1 MELTVMKNGNL
12 QINNARIIFKNFAG
26 EASNYNREGDRNFAL
41 AIDSDE
47 VYQELMD
54 EKNEYGVSW
63 NIKVNDPRE
72 DGDSPFMYM
81 KVKVKFN
88 GRGPSVYLVSGEHH
102 SKLDENEIAMLD
114 DTDIQYVNL
123 DIRPYDGIVNGK
135 PFRAAYL
142 VSMEVIQNIDRFAAR
157 YAEENN

>member
-26 EASNYNREGDRNFAL
+26 EASKYNREGDRNFAL
-41 AIDSDE
+41 VIDSDD
-47 VYQELMD
+47 VYQELMC
-54 EKNEYGVSW
+54 EKNEYGVPW
-63 NIKVNDPRE
+63 NVRVNEPRE
-72 DGDSPFMYM
+72 DGDLPLMYM

-88 GRGPSVYLVSGEHH
+88 GRGPAVYLVSGEHH
-102 SKLDENEIAMLD
+102 SKLDEDTIAMLD
-114 DTDIQYVNL
+114 DIDIQYVNL
-123 DIRPYDGIVNGK
+123 DIRPYDDIINNK

>member
-26 EASNYNREGDRNFAL
+26 EPSKYNREGDRNFAL
-41 AIDSDE
+41 VIDGDDI
-47 VYQELMD
+47 YNQLMC
-54 EKNEYGVSW
+54 EKNEYGVPW
-63 NIKVNDPRE
+63 NIKVNEPKE
-72 DGDSPFMYM
+72 DGDTPLMYM
-81 KVKVKFN
+81 KVRVKFN
-88 GRGPSVYLVSGEHH
+88 GRGPSVYLVSGERH
-102 SKLDENEIAMLD
+102 SKLGEDIIAELD

-123 DIRPYDGIVNGK
+123 DIRPYDDIINGK